1 MPLAMVHISP
11 KIIRSRLALM
21 APRAG
26 LFLSRHAF
34 NVGIAILGMAFCYG
48 FFWALGNRDACVEAI
63 ASFFRV
69 NNAKGDRYSSADL
82 RMSSI
87 FFWMGSLFSL
97 MLFSILHQW
106 LLRISGRI
114 KKRSARL
121 AESQQPELDEL
132 RAQSESIDLS
142 RATGCSDGA
151 TKKPAR
157 RI

>member
-26 LFLSRHAF
+26 LFFSRHAF

-63 ASFFRV
+63 ASFWRV

-121 AESQQPELDEL
+121 AERQQPELTEL
-132 RAQSESIDLS
+132 RAQRESIDLS
-142 RATGCSDGA
+142 RATGRCDGA

-157 RI
+157 RM